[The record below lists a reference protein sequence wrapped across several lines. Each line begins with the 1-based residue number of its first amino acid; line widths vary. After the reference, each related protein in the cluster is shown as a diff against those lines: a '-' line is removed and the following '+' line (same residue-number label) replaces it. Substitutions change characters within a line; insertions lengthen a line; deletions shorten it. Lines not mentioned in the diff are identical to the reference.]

1 MDVESEFD
9 VGIAGIEPDTIL
21 RVQLLEMKR
30 REERLKERLE
40 KLEKEKLLV
49 ALDVKRSRDEES
61 ECRYRAAA
69 STAVV
74 SCVGEGGVRL
84 HCFALLMVRHT
95 VRRCGVCGVFVCLC
109 AVSFLNHR
117 PLLNGRFQ
125 LLNLL
130 GKGGF
135 SEVWRALDLDRG

>member
-69 STAVV
+69 STAVF
-74 SCVGEGGVRL
+74 SCVGEGGCDSIVL
-84 HCFALLMVRHT
+84 PCSWSGTL
-95 VRRCGVCGVFVCLC
+95 CGAVGCAVCVFVC
-109 AVSFLNHR
+109 SFLPEPSAVAER
-117 PLLNGRFQ
+117 SLPAAEPVGQRWLQ
-125 LLNLL
+125 
-130 GKGGF
+130 
-135 SEVWRALDLDRG
+135 